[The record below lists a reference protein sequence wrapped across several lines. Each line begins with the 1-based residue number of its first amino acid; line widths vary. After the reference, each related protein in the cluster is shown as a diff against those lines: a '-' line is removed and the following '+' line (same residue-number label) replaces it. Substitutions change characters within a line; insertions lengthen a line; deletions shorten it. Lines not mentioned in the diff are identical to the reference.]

1 MQKLISLFK
10 YRELLKNLVLKELRL
25 RHKRSFLGF
34 FWSVLNPLLM
44 MAVFSIV
51 FKGRFNIEKYPAFLL
66 TGLLPWN
73 FFAVALANSVH
84 SLITNGGLIKQVY
97 FPRAIIPISAILAY
111 LINFLFAL
119 IPLAILLIIFKVKI
133 STGILFLPL
142 VILGQLF
149 FIIGLGLFL
158 SALNVF
164 YRDVAEILEVVTL
177 AWFFLTPVFYTV
189 NMVSG
194 VSSIFYR
201 FNPMFYFIELYHQI
215 LYNGAALSSFNFSFL
230 LSAYAWALASFI
242 IGWTTFHRLEP
253 AWIKEL

>member
-1 MQKLISLFK
+1 MEKLLSLFR

-44 MAVFSIV
+44 MVVFSVV
-51 FKGRFNIEKYPAFLL
+51 FKGRFNIEKYPVFLI

-73 FFAVALANSVH
+73 FFAIALANSVH
-84 SLITNGGLIKQVY
+84 SLLTNGTVIKQVY
-97 FPRAIIPISAILAY
+97 FPRAIIPISTILAY
-111 LINFLFAL
+111 FINFLFAC
-119 IPLAILLIIFKVKI
+119 IPLALLLIIFKVRI
-133 STGILFLPL
+133 GTGILFLPL

-149 FIIGLGLFL
+149 FVIGLGLLL

-164 YRDVAEILEVVTL
+164 YKDVAEILEVVTL
-177 AWFFLTPVFYTV
+177 AWFFLTPIFYTV
-189 NMVSG
+189 NMISG
-194 VSSIFYR
+194 VAPVFYR

-215 LYNGAALSSFNFSFL
+215 LYSAVALPSFSFF

-242 IGWTTFHRLEP
+242 IGWTIFHRLEP